1 MPPQLRQLNVS
12 YIDTEDRLLLKVSTS
27 EDEEY
32 RVWCTRRFTRVLMDR
47 LEETFQTEMPSSAAV
62 PEPARRE
69 VARMQ
74 HQQSVTEE
82 SFQQPYQAEPTGYPL
97 GEDGLLVTS
106 LKYNQQA
113 DKTVQLFLGDNKG
126 VGITLNLNEHLKHQ
140 LYELFARAAEKADWY
155 AGVASEVSA
164 VVH

>member
-12 YIDTEDRLLLKVSTS
+12 YIEVEDRLFLKVSTS